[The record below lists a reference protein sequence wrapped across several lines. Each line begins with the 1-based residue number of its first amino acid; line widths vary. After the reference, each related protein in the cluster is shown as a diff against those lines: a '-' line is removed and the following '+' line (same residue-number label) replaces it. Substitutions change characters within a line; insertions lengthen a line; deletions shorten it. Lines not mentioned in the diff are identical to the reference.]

1 MRHICVAQ
9 CVCSCISIRHG
20 FLGIICD
27 VLMKDRVRHCTS
39 VRHDPVGQS
48 V

>member
-9 CVCSCISIRHG
+9 CVCSSFSIRHG

-39 VRHDPVGQS
+39 IRPDPVGQS

>member
-9 CVCSCISIRHG
+9 CVSSSISIRYG

-27 VLMKDRVRHCTS
+27 VLMKGRVRYCTS
-39 VRHDPVGQS
+39 IRHDPVG
-48 V
+48 